1 MCFWAEA
8 TPAPTHW
15 SGACALS
22 THQLNRPVGSTYE
35 YTAVNQWVLG
45 LLVQTVSGQSF
56 EDYVQQHIFTP
67 LDMRNTYLSPIEA
80 RTHGMATGYRFWFGR
95 PVAFEAPYQ
104 RAEAPATWLIA
115 SAEDM
120 AHFLSAQLGGGRY
133 GNASILSPE
142 GITAMQ
148 QAVVPQGNRDMY
160 WGMGWDV
167 GQLNGI
173 PAVWLWGDGP
183 NVHAKIVLVPAGR
196 WGIVVMENAEPLLA
210 KAMGDRR
217 IDQTAVCKVP

>member
-1 MCFWAEA
+1 
-8 TPAPTHW
+8 
-15 SGACALS
+15 
-22 THQLNRPVGSTYE
+22 
-35 YTAVNQWVLG
+35 
-45 LLVQTVSGQSF
+45 
-56 EDYVQQHIFTP
+56 
-67 LDMRNTYLSPIEA
+67 
-80 RTHGMATGYRFWFGR
+80 
-95 PVAFEAPYQ
+95 
-104 RAEAPATWLIA
+104 
-115 SAEDM
+115 
-120 AHFLSAQLGGGRY
+120 
-133 GNASILSPE
+133 
-142 GITAMQ
+142 MQ